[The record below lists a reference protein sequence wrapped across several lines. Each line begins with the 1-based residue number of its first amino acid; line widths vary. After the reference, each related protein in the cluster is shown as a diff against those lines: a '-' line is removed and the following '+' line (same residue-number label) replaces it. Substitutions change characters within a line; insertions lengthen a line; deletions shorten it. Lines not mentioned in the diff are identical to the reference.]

1 MFKQYVDA
9 VLTSSPAHHTDM
21 FRTYFANKRYIA
33 NIKTFT
39 VYKQST
45 KPHVPASTQSKVV
58 IFMSVT
64 TQLDSNTSYSSVIV
78 NITLP
83 PCGQIQ
89 HAHQDPV
96 SVFIQTVTEKK

>member
-21 FRTYFANKRYIA
+21 FRTYFAKKRYIS

-45 KPHVPASTQSKVV
+45 KPHVPASTQSKVG

-64 TQLDSNTSYSSVIV
+64 TQELDSNTYH
-78 NITLP
+78 T
-83 PCGQIQ
+83 
-89 HAHQDPV
+89 AV
-96 SVFIQTVTEKK
+96 S